1 MKFVLAVLIGVCCA
15 VSVGSWAASEAECEA
30 KPYAGSK
37 EFERMTQLV
46 GVWEGSGMAGK
57 EEQKTKVE
65 YKLTAG
71 GSVVMEY
78 LSPGTPHEMVS
89 AYLDRKGKLSMT
101 HYCMLQNQPRM
112 DLEKAGDDSLAFVF
126 AKENDIDPAKE
137 AHMHA
142 LTIEFKDK
150 DHIVQKWTL
159 FKDGKDA
166 GTTTLS
172 LARVR

>member
-1 MKFVLAVLIGVCCA
+1 MKGLRRVVVGVCCMA
-15 VSVGSWAASEAECEA
+15 LVGSWAAAAEECDPA
-30 KPYAGSK
+30 SYSGSK
-37 EFERMTQLV
+37 EFERVKQLV
-46 GVWEGSGMAGK
+46 GVWEGSGMTGK

-78 LSPGTPHEMVS
+78 LSPGTPHEMVT
-89 AYLDRKGKLSMT
+89 AYADRKGKLSMT

-112 DLEKAGDDSLAFVF
+112 DLQKSGEDSLEFVF
-126 AKENDIDPAKE
+126 AKENDVDPAKD

-142 LTIEFKDK
+142 LTITFKDK

-159 FKDGKDA
+159 FKEGKEA
-166 GTTTLS
+166 GVHTIALS
-172 LARVR
+172 RVR